1 MWRSIIHRVL
11 KNHLVFTPSIYKTVA
26 DPLGLATDTLPSPF
40 GGVFHSNWLTLTGW
54 QLAF

>member
-1 MWRSIIHRVL
+1 MTQRRIIQSRPAFL
-11 KNHLVFTPSIYKTVA
+11 RGENKTVA